1 MTHALLFPC
10 LHKQHYYTFLTLI
23 TVLATIF
30 PTHTH
35 TDGFYSLSDDII
47 FNEWTRT

>member
-1 MTHALLFPC
+1 MTRSLLFPR

-30 PTHTH
+30 PTRTL
-35 TDGFYSLSDDII
+35 TDYSLSDDIDL
-47 FNEWTRT
+47 NEWTRT